1 MSVAIDRVSPIFYH
15 PVVPTAGGLIPA
27 RIETPRSLNCSRRKQ
42 TSVEL
47 PGSESRFGAAL
58 TVGATEF
65 HLAPGAARAFVIL
78 NPCQIGRVDKA
89 AANLACSASLTRR
102 LSAALAEHRP
112 ARSRFIDWHDRMS
125 T

>member
-15 PVVPTAGGLIPA
+15 PVIPTAGCLILA
-27 RIETPRSLNCSRRKQ
+27 RIETPRSLDCSRRKQ

-65 HLAPGAARAFVIL
+65 HLAPGAAFVIL
-78 NPCQIGRVDKA
+78 NPCQIERVDKA
-89 AANLACSASLTRR
+89 AAHLACSASLTRR
-102 LSAALAEHRP
+102 LSAALAKHRP